1 MKKISL
7 FFFFGRERKGVV
19 VGRFFQID
27 LDPNGDDYKTGFL
40 MTYCLGHYTDSCIFF
55 KNLFFLQGKRIL

>member
-1 MKKISL
+1 M
-7 FFFFGRERKGVV
+7 V

-40 MTYCLGHYTDSCIFF
+40 MTYCLGHYTDSGIFF
-55 KNLFFLQGKRIL
+55 KNPFLLAREKNPIVAKYISEEHGNAN